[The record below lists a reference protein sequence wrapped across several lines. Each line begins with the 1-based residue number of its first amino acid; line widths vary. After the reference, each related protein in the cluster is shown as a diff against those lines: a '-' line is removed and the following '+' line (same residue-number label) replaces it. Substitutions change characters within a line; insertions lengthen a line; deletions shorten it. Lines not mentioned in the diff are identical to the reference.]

1 MSYEVNVG
9 EPTWTAE
16 EFKNAYTQPIFKIS
30 ENIMA
35 VYTGLDALVEFRPS
49 RLAPSMSFMLNEIME
64 LDRRTQELR
73 AKISKLFTS
82 PPAVDKDA
90 KSDDA

>member
-1 MSYEVNVG
+1 MSDEMNVV

-16 EFKNAYTQPIFKIS
+16 EFKDAYTQPIFNIS

-35 VYTGLDALVEFRPS
+35 VHTGLDALVEFLPS
-49 RLAPSMSFMLNEIME
+49 RLAPRMSFMLNEIME
-64 LDRRTQELR
+64 LDRRTKELR
-73 AKISKLFTS
+73 MKISKLFTS